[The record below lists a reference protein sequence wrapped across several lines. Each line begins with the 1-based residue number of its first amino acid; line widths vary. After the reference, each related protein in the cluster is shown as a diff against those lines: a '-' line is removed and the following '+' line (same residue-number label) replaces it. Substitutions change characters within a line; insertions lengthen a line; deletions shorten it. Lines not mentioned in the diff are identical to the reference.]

1 MTGPSAIGSENGS
14 PSSITSAPACSSAWI
29 SSTVRSSSG
38 YPAVMYGT
46 SARLPAAR
54 SSANR
59 WAIASDEIVTDADAI
74 ALWILGLD
82 DGAEEHAVC
91 VPVGEVDQR
100 ARMEQV
106 ALRVAD
112 HANDRARQHVGERIG
127 GVHDAQLEGIEH
139 DQRADGV
146 DAGEVDERLH
156 DHRIGAAARIV
167 AQLSHHLRRGERH
180 GLIGAPRRGGI
191 EAVGDR

>member
-46 SARLPAAR
+46 SARLPATR
-54 SSANR
+54 SAAKR
-59 WAIASDEIVTDADAI
+59 RAISSDEVVTDADAI

-82 DGAEEHAVC
+82 DGAKEHALGAAVC
-91 VPVGEVDQR
+91 EIDQR

-112 HANDRARQHVGERIG
+112 HADDRAREHVGERVG
-127 GVHDAQLEGIEH
+127 RMHDAQLEGIE
-139 DQRADGV
+139 
-146 DAGEVDERLH
+146 
-156 DHRIGAAARIV
+156 DH
-167 AQLSHHLRRGERH
+167 
-180 GLIGAPRRGGI
+180 
-191 EAVGDR
+191 